1 MIKGMRTFMYI
12 MMVSL
17 LSSLVSC
24 SEKDDE
30 SGAIFCKTFVTGYL
44 IPESIVAIKEDSG
57 IRLALKGNV
66 ITSGKAFDDLST
78 YYNDLT
84 YNRYTVC
91 GPRIAI
97 NDSIYKIEVRTVEDF
112 DALHPAGSDISDLVE
127 CQYISY
133 YDYIQSGYKKENKDI
148 GQSLDMQEYSGTEGA
163 KMLKNELTKMNY
175 SNTKLIAP
183 DFLLKFKKKPEK
195 KDKLRFYLVFN
206 MGEKEIKE
214 SIEYKF

>member
-1 MIKGMRTFMYI
+1 MKILTQIISVGLLC
-12 MMVSL
+12 SL
-17 LSSLVSC
+17 FSC
-24 SEKDDE
+24 SNANEE
-30 SGAIFCKTFVTGYL
+30 ISGATFNKTFVTGYL
-44 IPESIVAIKEDSG
+44 TPESIVTRKIDSG
-57 IRLALKGNV
+57 IGLTLKGNV
-66 ITSGKAFDDLST
+66 ITSGKNFDDLST

-97 NDSIYKIEVRTVEDF
+97 SDSIYKIEVRTLEDF
-112 DALHPAGSDISDLVE
+112 DALHPAGSDISDLIE

-148 GQSLDMQEYSGTEGA
+148 GQSLDMQEYSGIEGA

-183 DFLLKFKKKPEK
+183 NFLLKFKKEPEK

-206 MGEKEIKE
+206 MGEKEIKD

>member
-1 MIKGMRTFMYI
+1 MRTFMYI

-17 LSSLVSC
+17 LCSLVSC

-30 SGAIFCKTFVTGYL
+30 SGATFCKTFVTGYL
-44 IPESIVAIKEDSG
+44 TPESIVTRKVDSG
-57 IRLALKGNV
+57 IRLTLKGNV
-66 ITSGKAFDDLST
+66 ITSGKPFEDLST
-78 YYNDLT
+78 YYNDIS
-84 YNRYTVC
+84 YDRYTIY

-97 NDSIYKIEVRTVEDF
+97 SDSIYKIEVRTVEDF
-112 DALHPAGSDISDLVE
+112 DALHPAGSDISDLIE

-133 YDYIQSGYKKENKDI
+133 YDYVQSGYKKRNKDI
-148 GQSLDMQEYSGTEGA
+148 RQYIDMAEYFEIEGVN
-163 KMLKNELTKMNY
+163 MLKNELTKMNY

-183 DFLLKFKKKPEK
+183 DFLLKFKKEPEI